1 LCGAQ
6 FTYSHTSQHFM
17 TSGGISFRLLEPLEW
32 IRLRRHCSCKHAEHT
47 HRKVRYIRAAFSSY
61 PFSMLRER
69 GEAKIASI
77 EDRLSTTQQHTRQY
91 LKEAKSHT
99 RQEVTLR
106 CCYCSCF
113 RVPPAHR
120 DRKRP
125 ETCDTAP
132 AAPPGR
138 CPLRAGECNGSAAIA
153 FRPEFAFLSTACGTP
168 SSASLLLL
176 ANLLAHSRLPT
187 SCLSVLL
194 PACLLSVRV

>member
-1 LCGAQ
+1 
-6 FTYSHTSQHFM
+6 
-17 TSGGISFRLLEPLEW
+17 
-32 IRLRRHCSCKHAEHT
+32 
-47 HRKVRYIRAAFSSY
+47 
-61 PFSMLRER
+61 
-69 GEAKIASI
+69 
-77 EDRLSTTQQHTRQY
+77 LSTTQQHTRQY

-113 RVPPAHR
+113 RVPPAQR

-153 FRPEFAFLSTACGTP
+153 FRPEFAFLSAPGGSLGLYGPRGAPQAGSGRLGRLRGALWASMGPGEPRRPAPAGSGRLRPALWASACGTP